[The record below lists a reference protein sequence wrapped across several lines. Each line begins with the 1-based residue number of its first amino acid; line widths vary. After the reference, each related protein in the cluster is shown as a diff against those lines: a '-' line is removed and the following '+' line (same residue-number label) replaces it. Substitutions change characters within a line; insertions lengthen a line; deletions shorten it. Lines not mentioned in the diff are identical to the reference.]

1 MPAILLK
8 FLGPAAPY
16 LAIAAVFVGIGLYVV
31 TLRHELTS
39 ANDKNIA
46 LEQANQANAAAIAAY
61 KTAQANDAASL
72 AALDAQTLKTSAA
85 TGRIMD
91 SINGAPAG
99 NDAPVAPVL
108 TQALNSLRA
117 LQGATP

>member
-16 LAIAAVFVGIGLYVV
+16 LAIAGALLGVVLYVF

-61 KTAQANDAASL
+61 KTEQANDAAAL
-72 AALDAQTLKTSAA
+72 AALDAQTLKTSTA
-85 TGRIMD
+85 TGSIMD
-91 SINGAPAG
+91 SINAAPAG

-108 TQALNSLRA
+108 AQALSSLRS
-117 LQGATP
+117 LQGGAP

>member
-16 LAIAAVFVGIGLYVV
+16 LAIAGALLGVAFYIF
-31 TLRHELTS
+31 TLRHEL
-39 ANDKNIA
+39 AAADDKNIA
-46 LEQANQANAAAIAAY
+46 LQQANQANAAAIAAY

-72 AALDAQTLKTSAA
+72 AALDAQTLKTNTA

-91 SINGAPAG
+91 SINAAEPG

-108 TQALNSLRA
+108 AQALGSLRA
-117 LQGATP
+117 LHGGAP